1 MMAPLVDIARDDA
14 EVPIPAF
21 LTVAMIPLTFSI
33 ANGLAFGITAYALMK
48 LIRGKIGWTDW
59 LLLTISALFVARFVW
74 LSAG

>member
-14 EVPIPAF
+14 EVAIPAF